1 VGSFA
6 REAREELPKGGLP
19 AAPPPDAPDWRLA
32 AASHTVD
39 PGMGEARGEG
49 RGPGPHRGG
58 GAMAPD
64 AGDRLYCVARRT
76 AGLAMRVSFGRLRVQ
91 GSERIPRTGPV
102 VLAANHPRGI
112 LDSFSLALATPRK
125 VHFLARS
132 TLFRRRWLAGLL
144 RRLGAVPIYRRL
156 DAASQMRR
164 NVDALQECGE
174 ILVRGGVL
182 GIFPEGITHVDPQV
196 KEMRTGAAR
205 LVLEAEARHD
215 FCLGVRVVPVGIN
228 VAVRS
233 PHRSALT
240 LQVGEPLPAADWRER
255 YAADP
260 SAAVRELTAT
270 LRRAIEARV
279 VHLGELA
286 HESLVARACEL
297 FLDDWVR
304 DPWILPDLKD
314 PASREVELRRR
325 VAGAVEYYDRYQ
337 PAVNRDMAERMEA
350 YLQGL
355 QKLRLTDAALHRS
368 TGALPLLRRTLPT
381 ALVGL
386 AGAPLAVSGWLIH
399 ELPRRLATLL
409 ARRLATHPAQIDVH
423 RIWIGLQ
430 AFAVVYAL
438 ALFAVH
444 RAVDLGWRGMLVALV
459 AFPVLGWVST
469 RYFESLR
476 RYREDLRIVWLQL
489 RRRTRI
495 EELRFRRARL
505 AQDEARLRRFLAEA
519 PEESENVPSHR
530 TRGRTARPDSAGI
543 EQDAARLVRD
553 GRAGGSGEPDTSFD
567 TGINRR

>member
-1 VGSFA
+1 M
-6 REAREELPKGGLP
+6 EESGTQTHLASASPGGCP
-19 AAPPPDAPDWRLA
+19 QTADSPAPPDGLYR
-32 AASHTVD
+32 
-39 PGMGEARGEG
+39 MARG
-49 RGPGPHRGG
+49 
-58 GAMAPD
+58 
-64 AGDRLYCVARRT
+64 LV
-76 AGLAMRVSFGRLRVQ
+76 GLAMRVTFGRLRVH
-91 GSERIPRTGPV
+91 GGERIPRTGPV

-132 TLFRRRWLAGLL
+132 TLFRRRWLGGLL

-156 DAASQMRR
+156 DAAAQMRR
-164 NVDALQECGE
+164 NVDVLRECGA
-174 ILVRGGVL
+174 ILARGEVL

-205 LVLEAEARHD
+205 LVLEAEARHG
-215 FCLGVRVVPVGIN
+215 FALGVRLVPVGIN

-240 LQVGEPLPAADWRER
+240 LQVGEPLAAEAWRER

-260 SAAVRELTAT
+260 PAAVRELTAE

-279 VHLGELA
+279 VHLDELA
-286 HESLVARACEL
+286 HEALVGRACQL

-304 DPWILPDLKD
+304 DPWILPDLED
-314 PASREVELRRR
+314 RAAREVELRRR
-325 VAGAVEYYDRYQ
+325 VAEAVEYYARYQ
-337 PAVNRDMAERMEA
+337 PAVNRDLAERVEA

-355 QKLRLTDAALHRS
+355 QKLRLTDAALRRRAG
-368 TGALPLLRRTLPT
+368 TLPLLRRTLPT

-409 ARRLATHPAQIDVH
+409 ARRLATHPAQIDIH

-430 AFAVVYAL
+430 AFAVIYAL
-438 ALFAVH
+438 ALYALH
-444 RAVDLGWRGMLVALV
+444 RTVELGWRGMLLALV
-459 AFPVLGWVST
+459 AFPVLGWLSS

-476 RYREDLRIVWLQL
+476 RYREDLRTVWLQL

-495 EELRFRRARL
+495 EELRFRRAHL
-505 AQDEARLRRFLAEA
+505 AQDEARLRRFLTEEPVV
-519 PEESENVPSHR
+519 PEEVAARES
-530 TRGRTARPDSAGI
+530 RGRDLRPDSDGV
-543 EQDAARLVRD
+543 ERDAARLAP
-553 GRAGGSGEPDTSFD
+553 AGGSGETREPDTSFD
-567 TGINRR
+567 TGVNRG